1 MLGPKKTKKKIC
13 NTKPLYLNFGYV
25 AYLGFFSLIF
35 ILKKILLKNIYLDYL
50 KFFWSPA
57 PPYIS
62 HSLILPHLLH
72 DNSGLES
79 GGLSLPLL

>member
-1 MLGPKKTKKKIC
+1 MLGPKKTKKKIFAF
-13 NTKPLYLNFGYV
+13 LDF

-35 ILKKILLKNIYLDYL
+35 IFKKILLKNIYLDYL

-62 HSLILPHLLH
+62 HSLILPYLLH

-79 GGLSLPLL
+79 GGLSPSPAMTHH